1 MTGRS
6 IFLVFRW
13 AGLAAVAPILWA
25 CNARSFETP
34 VLKPEATFTK
44 TFQQT
49 INRNVDMLFLVDDS
63 SSMKLSQDNLRRN
76 FPTFMTRLKEDPG
89 LPNIHVAVV
98 SSDMGAGDGSA
109 GGCDASKQGVFQYT
123 AKAPPVGSTDSP
135 CTTNLDPGA
144 TYIADVGGV
153 RNYGGE
159 LEDAFSCIARL
170 GQAGCGFEH
179 QFAAILRALGADGAP
194 APAENQG
201 FLRPDAVP
209 RPHPHHQR
217 RRLLREP
224 GCAALQSQLQLESG
238 IAAGPPKN
246 FRCNEFGHIC
256 AGMHPNRNAPGNDM
270 TQTVSYADCTSNDT
284 EGYLLSAVDTA
295 NRIKGLKDK
304 ASQVIVAAITG
315 PSTPY
320 VVHWIPP
327 TSPDTTCGAASCPW
341 PEISHSCGSVDAPGG
356 FADPAVR
363 INQFVDQFG
372 PNGLKLPICTEY
384 FGPLVGPDRDADQ
397 RDLAAPLHCRHRRQE
412 ARNTRRRLYR
422 RQPHLE
428 RTGRSRRR
436 RRAVVRVRRARALL
450 AVGRGRRLRR
460 LHRRRFAQSRRADI
474 VHPERDR
481 QLRALHPGHFRA
493 RARVS
498 VSSASRTVAA
508 VFAPSE
514 VG

>member
-1 MTGRS
+1 MTRRS
-6 IFLVFRW
+6 ILRILRW
-13 AGLAAVAPILWA
+13 AGLAAVAPIVWA
-25 CNARSFETP
+25 CNARSFEKP
-34 VLKPEATFTK
+34 VLKPEATFMK

-98 SSDMGAGDGSA
+98 SSDMGAGDGSV
-109 GGCDASKQGVFQYT
+109 GGCNTSKQGVFQYT
-123 AKAPPVGSTDSP
+123 AKPPPVGSTDTP
-135 CTTNLDPGA
+135 CTTNLDAGA
-144 TYIADVGGV
+144 TYISDVGGV

-159 LEDAFSCIARL
+159 IEDAFSCIARL
-170 GQAGCGFEH
+170 GQEGCGFEH

-201 FLRPDAVP
+201 FLRPDAYLVIILITNEDDCSASPAVP
-209 RPHPHHQR
+209 
-217 RRLLREP
+217 LFDVGSNFNL
-224 GCAALQSQLQLESG
+224 ASQL
-238 IAAGPPKN
+238 GPAKN
-246 FRCNEFGHIC
+246 FRCNEFGHVC
-256 AGMHPNRNAPGNDM
+256 AGMHPNRNAPGNDI

-284 EGYLLSAVDTA
+284 EGYLLSTVDTA
-295 NRIKGLKDK
+295 NRIKGLKAK

-372 PNGLKLPICTEY
+372 DNGLKLPICSDN
-384 FGPLVGPDRDADQ
+384 FAGSLDRIAM
-397 RDLAAPLHCRHRRQE
+397 LINETL
-412 ARNTRRRLYR
+412 
-422 RQPHLE
+422 QPPCIA
-428 RTGRSRRR
+428 G
-436 RRAVVRVRRARALL
+436 
-450 AVGRGRRLRR
+450 
-460 LHRRRFAQSRRADI
+460 
-474 VHPERDR
+474 
-481 QLRALHPGHFRA
+481 
-493 RARVS
+493 
-498 VSSASRTVAA
+498 TVAKKPGTQDDDCTVVSHTSNGLDGFVDAA
-508 VFAPSE
+508 VPSCASGAPAPCWQLAPGGACGGFTVNVSPDPA
-514 VG
+514 VPMSTTQNATVNCALCTPGISDPARGCP